1 MVKFWYNE
9 LKQRQDYFKKY
20 KYILIIG
27 LDKMCLNSIKEGD
40 KMIDII
46 KREIDDMNRDVG
58 FYQALTDEEDIKF
71 QMNTEY
77 RDGLK
82 EGEQKGIQK
91 GIEKGKEQANI
102 NNVRKMKYEHIPVSI
117 IKKITVLDV
126 KTIMTL

>member
-1 MVKFWYNE
+1 
-9 LKQRQDYFKKY
+9 
-20 KYILIIG
+20 
-27 LDKMCLNSIKEGD
+27 
-40 KMIDII
+40 MIDTI

-82 EGEQKGIQK
+82 EGEEKGIKKGIEK

-102 NNVRKMKYEHIPVSI
+102 NNARKMKREHIPVSI
-117 IKKITVLDV
+117 IKRITGLDV
-126 KTIMTL
+126 QTIMTL